1 MSHWSGR
8 GFRMRL
14 RVVKLLFKYSLT
26 LCRVADADQGKT
38 AANFPSWILG
48 GCRLVHARRNTAH
61 HFPPEHAGFVEYEN
75 LRVLQICLQVHEL
88 LGVLQFL
95 EQPWVK
101 PLDETVYGSGVEA
114 DVERRGASGG
124 CHSDELANEA

>member
-1 MSHWSGR
+1 MQTIEKPPQIPPLGFSVAAAWSMR
-8 GFRMRL
+8 DAIRPIIFR
-14 RVVKLLFKYSLT
+14 
-26 LCRVADADQGKT
+26 
-38 AANFPSWILG
+38 PSMLASSI
-48 GCRLVHARRNTAH
+48 
-61 HFPPEHAGFVEYEN
+61 VEYEN

-101 PLDETVYGSGVEA
+101 PLDETVYGSRVEA

-124 CHSDELANEA
+124 CHSDELANEAQLREFR